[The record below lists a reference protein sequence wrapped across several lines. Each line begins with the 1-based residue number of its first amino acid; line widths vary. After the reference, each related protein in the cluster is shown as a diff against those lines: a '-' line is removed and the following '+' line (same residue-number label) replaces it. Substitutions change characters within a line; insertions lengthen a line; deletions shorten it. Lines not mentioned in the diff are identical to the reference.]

1 MIYLKIRH
9 ILISCNIYL
18 KPERF
23 RKSKFTLS
31 KITFDNV
38 TFDNVN
44 FDLRKRSGFK
54 FILPTFKYMS
64 YF

>member
-1 MIYLKIRH
+1 MCLT
-9 ILISCNIYL
+9 ILGLRIKGL

-31 KITFDNV
+31 KVISDF

-44 FDLRKRSGFK
+44 FDLQKRLVFEY
-54 FILPTFKYMS
+54 ILQLLNICLILK
-64 YF
+64 